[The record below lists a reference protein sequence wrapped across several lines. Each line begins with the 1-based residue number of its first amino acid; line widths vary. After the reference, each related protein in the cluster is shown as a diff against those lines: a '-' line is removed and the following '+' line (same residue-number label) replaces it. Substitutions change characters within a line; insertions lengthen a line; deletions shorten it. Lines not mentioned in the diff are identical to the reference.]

1 MKVFDS
7 NVLSIF
13 ILKLKTMTNDAF
25 NVSREKHK
33 KKPSFMSDKRIQS
46 FYRTWET
53 YDYENIPGET
63 PCDAEHMNDRSLLH
77 VSHQQT
83 NTRIRKLSISVYEKI
98 QPVRDRTRSS
108 YSSSQDSN
116 VLSFRELN
124 HFIDKKVSD
133 FATCYETLSV
143 YDTRVKM

>member
-1 MKVFDS
+1 
-7 NVLSIF
+7 
-13 ILKLKTMTNDAF
+13 
-25 NVSREKHK
+25 
-33 KKPSFMSDKRIQS
+33 MSDKRIQS

-116 VLSFRELN
+116 VLTFRELN